1 MQSFSS
7 TKENGHDEDVVL
19 ERKPI
24 AIKFKCKL
32 ICTKRK
38 LTANFT
44 GFTVV
49 LNICSEKYV
58 FNFKCKVGAQL
69 RRSHVLKEVQTVRV

>member
-1 MQSFSS
+1 MQSFLSA
-7 TKENGHDEDVVL
+7 KENGHDEDVVL

-32 ICTKRK
+32 IYTKRK
-38 LTANFT
+38 FTANFT

-49 LNICSEKYV
+49 LDVYNEDYV
-58 FNFKCKVGAQL
+58 SKFKCKVCATCSRFHL
-69 RRSHVLKEVQTVRV
+69 LKKMDMMRV